1 MRFLDYNKTAVILP
15 IVLISSI
22 ILAIFSYNFFT
33 QTANQVQELA
43 IDDLQI
49 NSEIEAYS
57 ISNSLSNAISA
68 MTSNLEI
75 IADSPPTIEGN
86 TSAIQTLLNVGLDST
101 NNLTDGYYFLDNNG
115 KLMTFTGIEKEENSR
130 YKGVDLSHRNYFQV
144 PKQNETLYISTVI
157 DSNDNVPRIY
167 ISTPI
172 LQNNQTG
179 LSDSSQTEGGEERE
193 GQLND
198 TLTSF
203 KGVVAAS
210 IEAKTLGNFLEGQ
223 VHPKFDGNVG
233 FIDRDGTIIYS
244 QNQTFIG
251 QNYFGAEFQ
260 SYLKSILKDKEEG
273 FNSII
278 SKSLNSDS
286 GVDEFSFENTSTTI
300 AYDAVTGPQ
309 VSNNNDKYGNR
320 VGTLFITVPHTL
332 VGDVASL
339 IDNQRITNFSIITL
353 IAAISTIIAII
364 LLKGNRILKDIV
376 NQKTLQL
383 RETVDKLK
391 KANEDLKLHDSM
403 QKEFINIAAHE
414 LRTPTQ
420 AISGNL
426 ELIEIAYLP
435 SLLQDSSS
443 TGQNGIN
450 EEFENLVKDK
460 DKLQEFRNGLV
471 STYRNSE
478 RLEKLVNGILDTSR
492 IESKGLELHMEHF
505 NINEKIRNVIK
516 DVHKKIT
523 TYSNLGN
530 SSKHIDIHFKPSEDP
545 ITVFADKIRMFEVL
559 SNLINNAI
567 KFSNGEPI
575 TISIKKVLKK
585 EIETHLH
592 HKNEVSIIS
601 TENKDEEMN
610 MMAVVSIRDKG
621 KGIDSDILPRL
632 FTKFATKSDQGTG
645 LGLYISK
652 NIIEAHGG
660 RIWAQNN
667 YDNEK
672 GATFSFSLPLN

>member
-1 MRFLDYNKTAVILP
+1 MRLQDYNKTVVILP
-15 IVLISSI
+15 IVLVSSI
-22 ILAIFSYNFFT
+22 ILGIISYNYFT
-33 QTANQVQELA
+33 QTANQIQELA
-43 IDDLQI
+43 IDELKT

-57 ISNSLSNAISA
+57 ISNSLSNAMYAII
-68 MTSNLEI
+68 SNLEI
-75 IADSPPTIEGN
+75 IANSPSTIEGN
-86 TSAIQTLLNVGLDST
+86 TSATQTLLNIGLDST
-101 NNLTDGYYFLDNNG
+101 NNLTDGYYFLDENG
-115 KLMTFTGIEKEENSR
+115 MLMTFTGIEKEENSI

-144 PKQNETLYISTVI
+144 PKQNGTLYTSTVI

-167 ISTPI
+167 ISMPI
-172 LQNNQTG
+172 LENNQTRI
-179 LSDSSQTEGGEERE
+179 SDSSQGK
-193 GQLND
+193 GQSNAN
-198 TLTSF
+198 LTSF
-203 KGVVAAS
+203 KGVVVAS

-223 VHPKFDGNVG
+223 IHPKFDGNVG
-233 FIDRDGTIIYS
+233 FIDRDGTMIYT

-251 QNYFGAEFQ
+251 KNYFGVEFQ

-300 AYDAVTGPQ
+300 AYEAVMGPQ
-309 VSNNNDKYGNR
+309 ASNNNDEYGNR

-332 VGDVASL
+332 AGDVASL
-339 IDNQRITNFSIITL
+339 IDNQRITNFSIISL

-364 LLKGNRILKDIV
+364 LLKWNRILKDIV
-376 NQKTLQL
+376 NQKTFQL
-383 RETVDKLK
+383 RETIDKLK
-391 KANEDLKLHDSM
+391 KANEDLKLHDNM

-435 SLLQDSSS
+435 SLLQESSS
-443 TGQNGIN
+443 TEQNGIN
-450 EEFENLVKDK
+450 EEFENLVKDR

-478 RLEKLVNGILDTSR
+478 RLEKLVNGILDISR
-492 IESKGLELHMEHF
+492 IESKGLELHKEYF
-505 NINEKIRNVIK
+505 NLNEEIRNVIK
-516 DVHKKIT
+516 DVHKKNT
-523 TYSNLGN
+523 NYSHLGN
-530 SSKHIDIHFKPSEDP
+530 SSKNIDFEFKSSEDP

-567 KFSNGEPI
+567 KFSNDEPI
-575 TISIKKVLKK
+575 TISSKKVLKK

-592 HKNEVSIIS
+592 HKKEGSIIN
-601 TENKDEEMN
+601 TENKDEEMK

-632 FTKFATKSDQGTG
+632 FTKFATKSNQGTG

-652 NIIEAHGG
+652 SIIEAHGG
-660 RIWAQNN
+660 QIWAQNN